1 MNEELRRI
9 ASHCAHQSLRWAQK
23 LVHMYSS
30 VGSAS
35 VTASVGESSCSAT
48 PRAMTVNTAL
58 IIVGEVEGQVARS
71 HVAFFDGQ
79 LPGDGSGHDVTLGA
93 QRRL

>member
-23 LVHMYSS
+23 LVHMYCS

-48 PRAMTVNTAL
+48 PSARVVKRAD
-58 IIVGEVEGQVARS
+58 IIAEVAEVTGRSANAR
-71 HVAFFDGQ
+71 
-79 LPGDGSGHDVTLGA
+79 
-93 QRRL
+93 